1 MRSLTRKPLI
11 HRGSA
16 AQATQGGASRRGP
29 VRRGWK
35 KCSTHCCGRHGKK
48 NLDPALAGALAQAA
62 AALAR
67 LDQALAGHPLLPAF
81 LHRARLEAVR
91 RQAAVDGQAIDPW
104 HLAAVLEGFRLRMD
118 GALRIIDRGAILAA
132 ARHALDLH
140 QWLVAPDFDQ
150 EGAVRQAEQVL
161 AQAAAAGATPLLA
174 AATGLHAWLG
184 GNGQH
189 GGGDG
194 SSHGDGG
201 GGARPPIRAALVRFW
216 VTQRLLRAPVPLTGD
231 RALRPDTP
239 WQRDTWVPAFLSA
252 LADEAADGLDRLVA
266 LERAWRAARRAV
278 AGRRRHSRAAAAV
291 DLLAAA
297 PLVSASSLAA
307 GLGMAVKNATLLLD
321 DFCAAGIAIE
331 VTHRSKRRL
340 FGLTGLAPLRDV
352 VRPPYRPE
360 PGRGRG
366 RPPLVAEDAITVPAL
381 PPVPPLDRQPFD
393 YSDLAHWMTQMDQTI
408 RQARRA
414 LGAVAPSTRQDTDV
428 ASDPLATRLP
438 DSPADPQ

>member
-1 MRSLTRKPLI
+1 MLETLLRPAL
-11 HRGSA
+11 
-16 AQATQGGASRRGP
+16 
-29 VRRGWK
+29 
-35 KCSTHCCGRHGKK
+35 GK
-48 NLDPALAGALAQAA
+48 NPALAGALAQAA

-104 HLAAVLEGFRLRMD
+104 HLAAVLEGCRLRMD

-150 EGAVRQAEQVL
+150 EGAIRQAEQVL
-161 AQAAAAGATPLLA
+161 AAAASGATPLLA
-174 AATGLHAWLG
+174 AATGLHTWLAG
-184 GNGQH
+184 DGH
-189 GGGDG
+189 TSGDG
-194 SSHGDGG
+194 SSDGHGG
-201 GGARPPIRAALVRFW
+201 GGARRPMRAALVRFW
-216 VTQRLLRAPVPLTGD
+216 VSQRLLRTPVPLTGD

-239 WQRDTWVPAFLSA
+239 WQRDTWMPAFLSA
-252 LADEAADGLDRLVA
+252 LADEAADELARLVA

-278 AGRRRHSRAAAAV
+278 SGRRRHSRAAAAV

-297 PLVSASSLAA
+297 PLLSATSLAA

-331 VTHRSKRRL
+331 VTHRAKRRL

-366 RPPLVAEDAITVPAL
+366 RPPLVAADAITVPAL
-381 PPVPPLDRQPFD
+381 PPVPPLDRRPFD
-393 YSDLAHWMTQMDQTI
+393 YSDLAQWMTHMEQTI

-414 LGAVAPSTRQDTDV
+414 LSAVAPSTRQD
-428 ASDPLATRLP
+428 
-438 DSPADPQ
+438 SPADPQ

>member
-1 MRSLTRKPLI
+1 MLDTLLRP
-11 HRGSA
+11 A
-16 AQATQGGASRRGP
+16 P
-29 VRRGWK
+29 
-35 KCSTHCCGRHGKK
+35 GKK
-48 NLDPALAGALAQAA
+48 DLDPALAGALAQAA

-81 LHRARLEAVR
+81 LHRARLDAVR

-150 EGAVRQAEQVL
+150 EGAVRRAEQVL
-161 AQAAAAGATPLLA
+161 AQAAASGATPLLA

-184 GNGQH
+184 GDGH
-189 GGGDG
+189 SGGDGHG
-194 SSHGDGG
+194 SSHGHSG

-239 WQRDTWVPAFLSA
+239 WQRDTWMPAFLSA
-252 LADEAADGLDRLVA
+252 LADEAADGLDLLVA

-297 PLVSASSLAA
+297 PLVSATSLAA

-414 LGAVAPSTRQDTDV
+414 LSAVAPSTRQDTDV
-428 ASDPLATRLP
+428 ASDPLGTRLA

>member
-1 MRSLTRKPLI
+1 MLDALLRPAL
-11 HRGSA
+11 
-16 AQATQGGASRRGP
+16 
-29 VRRGWK
+29 
-35 KCSTHCCGRHGKK
+35 GK
-48 NLDPALAGALAQAA
+48 NPALAGALAQAS

-67 LDQALAGHPLLPAF
+67 LDQALAGHPLVPAF
-81 LHRARLEAVR
+81 LHRARLDAVR

-150 EGAVRQAEQVL
+150 EGAVQQAEQVL
-161 AQAAAAGATPLLA
+161 AAAAASGATPLLA
-174 AATGLHAWLG
+174 AATGLHAWLA
-184 GNGQH
+184 
-189 GGGDG
+189 GDG
-194 SSHGDGG
+194 QGDGDGHG

-216 VTQRLLRAPVPLTGD
+216 VTQRLLREPVPLTGD

-239 WQRDTWVPAFLSA
+239 WQRDTWMPAFLSA

-297 PLVSASSLAA
+297 PLLSATSLAA

-331 VTHRSKRRL
+331 VTHRAKRRL

-414 LGAVAPSTRQDTDV
+414 LGALSARDSTPSEL
-428 ASDPLATRLP
+428 SE
-438 DSPADPQ
+438 

>member
-1 MRSLTRKPLI
+1 M
-11 HRGSA
+11 
-16 AQATQGGASRRGP
+16 
-29 VRRGWK
+29 
-35 KCSTHCCGRHGKK
+35 
-48 NLDPALAGALAQAA
+48 
-62 AALAR
+62 
-67 LDQALAGHPLLPAF
+67 
-81 LHRARLEAVR
+81 R

-150 EGAVRQAEQVL
+150 EGAVQRAEQVL
-161 AQAAAAGATPLLA
+161 AEPPRPAPPRCSPPPPACTPGS
-174 AATGLHAWLG
+174 AATATATAVATEAA
-184 GNGQH
+184 NGH
-189 GGGDG
+189 
-194 SSHGDGG
+194 GG

-239 WQRDTWVPAFLSA
+239 WQRDTWMPAFLSA
-252 LADEAADGLDRLVA
+252 LADEAADGLDLLVA

-414 LGAVAPSTRQDTDV
+414 LSAVAPSTRQDTDV
-428 ASDPLATRLP
+428 ANDPLGTRLP
-438 DSPADPQ
+438 DSPADPAMSTACLWLTP